1 MYTELLSDDFA
12 LRVVF
17 ENVCAE
23 LELGVTAFDWSRREK
38 LALIMLGIAHEGE
51 RDTAIIQR
59 KALDVMLKRYL

>member
-1 MYTELLSDDFA
+1 MYTELLNDDFA

-38 LALIMLGIAHEGE
+38 LALMLGIAHEGE